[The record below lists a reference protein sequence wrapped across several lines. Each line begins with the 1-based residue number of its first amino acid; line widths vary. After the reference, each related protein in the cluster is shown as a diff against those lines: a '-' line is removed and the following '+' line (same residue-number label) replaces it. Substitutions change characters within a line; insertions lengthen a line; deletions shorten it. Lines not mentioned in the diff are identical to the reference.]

1 MISGNID
8 TLNINGNITSSIGLD
23 GNINDLSIDTT
34 ISAND
39 ISGSVSTQMNL
50 ETNINNELD
59 IEAVIN
65 PITPATNDYERLINK
80 PQINYVELVDNKTLD
95 DLNNSDKDELKW
107 KLKDIFKFSLKNTH
121 KKI

>member
-8 TLNINGNITSSIGLD
+8 TLNIDGNITSSIGLD

-65 PITPATNDYERLINK
+65 PITPSTNDYKRLINK

-95 DLNNSDKDELKW
+95 DLNIQVKGDYPSEALTNSDIEEL
-107 KLKDIFKFSLKNTH
+107 LNNFV
-121 KKI
+121 